1 MLQVILSLSL
11 SLSLSR
17 IILNIRILFACC
29 FVLSLTEI
37 EENTELDAEMEKR
50 GKKSYTKN
58 NCGSQ

>member
-17 IILNIRILFACC
+17 IILNIRILFAC

-37 EENTELDAEMEKR
+37 GENTELDAEMEKR